1 MLATVRSLK
10 AVQSPPAETKA
21 ASERGQSTV
30 RERLWFVAR
39 EPFFQF
45 IVLGF
50 LIWTAIDY
58 WNAHHDRHTVHLGR
72 VERQR
77 IVSAYLQQ
85 FGQPPTPEQLRGL
98 IDRFVREEIFLRE
111 GFALNLQKDDEIV
124 RRRIVQKYEFLQTDL
139 RVPDSPGP
147 GVLERWFEQNKLR
160 YLTPDRIAFAHVYF
174 SADRVGDIAAKARA
188 GSALMTLRLNH
199 TSRASDLGDGF
210 PGPSDVNAL
219 APDDAARL
227 FGRSEL
233 SEQLFKAPVGQWVGP
248 YRSGYGWHL
257 IYVTGHFPSVLPPLS
272 EIRDRVL
279 ADFMDEERRVLNE
292 QGYEKLRAQYTVDGD
307 GPDP

>member
-1 MLATVRSLK
+1 MC
-10 AVQSPPAETKA
+10 PA
-21 ASERGQSTV
+21 STV

-50 LIWTAIDY
+50 LIWTAVDY
-58 WNAHHDRHTVHLGR
+58 WNAHHDRHTIHLGR
-72 VERQR
+72 AERHR

-98 IDRFVREEIFLRE
+98 IDRYVLGEIFLRE

-139 RVPDSPGP
+139 TVPDSPGP

-174 SADRVGDIAAKARA
+174 SPDRGGDIAAKERA
-188 GSALMTLRLNH
+188 GSALKTLRVNH
-199 TSRASDLGDGF
+199 TSRAPDLGDAF
-210 PGPSDVNAL
+210 PGPSDLSAL
-219 APDDAARL
+219 VPDEAIRL
-227 FGRSEL
+227 FGQSQL
-233 SEQLFKAPVGQWVGP
+233 SEQLFKAAVGQWVGP
-248 YRSGYGWHL
+248 FRSGYGWHL
-257 IYVTGHFPSVLPPLS
+257 IHVTGHFPSVLPPLS

-279 ADFMDEERRVLNE
+279 ADYLGEERRVMNE
-292 QGYEKLRAQYTVDGD
+292 QAYQKLRAQYTVDGD
-307 GPDP
+307 GADP

>member
-1 MLATVRSLK
+1 VC
-10 AVQSPPAETKA
+10 PA
-21 ASERGQSTV
+21 STV

-50 LIWTAIDY
+50 LIWTAVDY
-58 WNAHHDRHTVHLGR
+58 WNAHHDRHTIHLGR
-72 VERQR
+72 AERHR

-98 IDRFVREEIFLRE
+98 LDRYVLGEIFLRE

-139 RVPDSPGP
+139 TVPDSPGP

-174 SADRVGDIAAKARA
+174 SPDRGGDIAAKVEVHEMATKD
-188 GSALMTLRLNH
+188 GVMTMRPLDKGLVIE
-199 TSRASDLGDGF
+199 
-210 PGPSDVNAL
+210 PGKTVKL
-219 APDDAARL
+219 APGGYHLMLMDLKGPLKQGDKVPLALQFEKA
-227 FGRSEL
+227 GKVNL
-233 SEQLFKAPVGQWVGP
+233 SFDVQAVGAQAPGGGDH
-248 YRSGYGWHL
+248 SG
-257 IYVTGHFPSVLPPLS
+257 GHDMTKMPGHSG
-272 EIRDRVL
+272 
-279 ADFMDEERRVLNE
+279 M
-292 QGYEKLRAQYTVDGD
+292 KM
-307 GPDP
+307 